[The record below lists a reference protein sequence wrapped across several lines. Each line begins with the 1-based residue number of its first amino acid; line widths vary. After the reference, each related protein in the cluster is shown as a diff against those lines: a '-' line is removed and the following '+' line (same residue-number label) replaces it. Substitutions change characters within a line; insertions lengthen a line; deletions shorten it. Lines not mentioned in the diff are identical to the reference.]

1 MDKDEKAEQRKE
13 IGKRLAIARK
23 ARKKT
28 QEEVAAMLG
37 KQQTDLSKFEN
48 GLGAPLEI
56 YIGFAEKLHI
66 SLDWLLTGKGTMEN
80 GRKEKTLE
88 EMTVKDVGT
97 ALAALAT
104 VSIIKASQKIPKFG
118 TPSINGIN
126 AEIVPFYV
134 NVLDETSRLIQRAAN
149 CFCVSANSGI
159 NAEIVPRKYSYVG
172 GTGHFSIVT
181 NPLKVDTLS
190 ETSKLIQ
197 CDANYT
203 VEDRRGVIL
212 CDFLTRL
219 SDLQDWLSK
228 DDHISRGEE
237 TFNKNLAVLL
247 ESLPN
252 LPMSPLPATI
262 NQRENVSL
270 NNPQDEKY
278 RLFYRI

>member
-1 MDKDEKAEQRKE
+1 MDKDERIKE

-37 KQQTDLSKFEN
+37 TVQNTWTKYESGSRST
-48 GLGAPLEI
+48 PIEI

-104 VSIIKASQKIPKFG
+104 VTIIKASQKIPKFG
-118 TPSINGIN
+118 MPSNRGIN
-126 AEIVPFYV
+126 AEIIPFYV

-149 CFCVSANSGI
+149 YFVLAKNGI
-159 NAEIVPRKYSYVG
+159 NAEIIPRKYLYVG
-172 GTGHFSIVT
+172 GTGYFSIVT
-181 NPLKVDTLS
+181 NPLSVDTFS
-190 ETSKLIQ
+190 ETSGLLRR
-197 CDANYT
+197 DAEYKI
-203 VEDRRGVIL
+203 EDRRGVLL
-212 CDFLTRL
+212 CDFLARL
-219 SDLQDWLSK
+219 SDLQGWLSK

-252 LPMSPLPATI
+252 LPMAPLPATI

-270 NNPQDEKY
+270 NNPKNEKD